1 MQAASGVAKISRPSK
16 LATLGEEVLA
26 EATLRDE
33 LKTCDSA
40 VPQELTQAERQLSQL
55 LRAGRL
61 ITGPLKDSEQKCIGA
76 WIVVDDGTAGSTP
89 RATPLIEQCISMAP
103 VVSGI
108 TSLLESA
115 KPSAPRR
122 MWMRLRE
129 ATIEKHRGACFL
141 VIAVLS
147 ALLTIPRP
155 YNIRCDCE
163 LHPVTRR
170 YVPAPYDGQL
180 NEVLVEP
187 GAIVVAGQIL
197 ARMDKRELEWRLA
210 SLDAEYHRARKQ
222 RDSSLATRETSSA
235 QVARLEME
243 RLNGERKLLRNQLTK
258 LEIRSPI
265 DGMVLAGDPKKLEGA
280 RLTIGQSLF
289 ETGPL
294 DRMLVEVFVPDDE
307 IAFLQ
312 SGNDVSVRLDA
323 LPLRTFT
330 GTIRRVNPKSESRN
344 NQNVFIA
351 EVVLE
356 NPDRLLRPGMNGRAR
371 ISTPAQMLGWNLF
384 RKPIVRLVRLVRW

>member
-1 MQAASGVAKISRPSK
+1 
-16 LATLGEEVLA
+16 
-26 EATLRDE
+26 
-33 LKTCDSA
+33 
-40 VPQELTQAERQLSQL
+40 
-55 LRAGRL
+55 
-61 ITGPLKDSEQKCIGA
+61 
-76 WIVVDDGTAGSTP
+76 
-89 RATPLIEQCISMAP
+89 
-103 VVSGI
+103 
-108 TSLLESA
+108 
-115 KPSAPRR
+115 
-122 MWMRLRE
+122 
-129 ATIEKHRGACFL
+129 
-141 VIAVLS
+141 
-147 ALLTIPRP
+147 
-155 YNIRCDCE
+155 
-163 LHPVTRR
+163 
-170 YVPAPYDGQL
+170 
-180 NEVLVEP
+180 
-187 GAIVVAGQIL
+187 
-197 ARMDKRELEWRLA
+197 MDKRELEWRLA